1 MPPVDNCI
9 TALQMTGLDQTE
21 KDAPRDAP
29 LRAADLRHRQVE
41 SMFGST
47 LPHSARRSHLARRR
61 FLLGSVPNMSSIS
74 SSPSKTE
81 RALSIPTSNPCNSE
95 LRRGSRTSPV
105 HAASLVDPANHSSDL
120 VELIDIK
127 LFGPVIGYVVACIA
141 ETVDLAL
148 GRVPLPCGTPSSI
161 RCRRTSTSNFT
172 SFVADVLSRAE
183 VATATVLTTLV
194 YIRVFLGALI
204 VASKYTNDSTL
215 KNVHWASCTGIF
227 GKNDIGRIEREFL
240 DVLNWELGVV
250 EADLLIHRD
259 GLMAVASPPSASKV
273 EITSPNPHRR
283 ENNNADS
290 LVVCAS
296 STPFRPSHKLAPTVV
311 NVTDAIDT
319 PAPKK

>member
-1 MPPVDNCI
+1 
-9 TALQMTGLDQTE
+9 
-21 KDAPRDAP
+21 
-29 LRAADLRHRQVE
+29 
-41 SMFGST
+41 
-47 LPHSARRSHLARRR
+47 
-61 FLLGSVPNMSSIS
+61 
-74 SSPSKTE
+74 
-81 RALSIPTSNPCNSE
+81 
-95 LRRGSRTSPV
+95 TSPV

-194 YIRVFLGALI
+194 YIVRARPHLCIALEEWALERVFLGALI

-283 ENNNADS
+283 E
-290 LVVCAS
+290 
-296 STPFRPSHKLAPTVV
+296 TTTQTRW
-311 NVTDAIDT
+311 
-319 PAPKK
+319 